1 MAKVNLTLQL
11 DQEVVRRARIVAA
24 RRGTSVSGLVARE
37 LDALVERDERYEAAR
52 ERAVQL
58 MRTAKPR
65 GGWSWTR
72 EDLYAERLD
81 R

>member
-37 LDALVERDERYEAAR
+37 LDALVERDERYEAAG
-52 ERAVQL
+52 RASDV
-58 MRTAKPR
+58 
-65 GGWSWTR
+65 
-72 EDLYAERLD
+72 
-81 R
+81 